1 MTWIIPFSLSFGK
14 EPLKYISR
22 EPEREQIISDFSS
35 EYPTSNIYMLTGVRG
50 SGKTVLLSSVAN
62 EMRKNSNWIV
72 IDLNSER
79 NMFYDLLAELKSSTE
94 LLPGLSGA
102 RFDVSF
108 MGVGLNPESSGDP
121 ITAID
126 KILRELTEKGKR
138 VLITL
143 DEAVSGRRTR
153 EFSAQFQI
161 FLRKG
166 YQVFMLMAGLYDNI
180 SKLQDGKALTFL
192 YRAPRIEVG
201 PLSLREIARSYA
213 DTFSIDTTEATS
225 MAEATKGYA
234 YAYQIL
240 GYLCCRHECGY
251 REVMDEY
258 DTYLFER
265 VYDKLWAEMS
275 DNDRKA
281 SAALASGFT
290 AVEDIRKHA
299 GMSSNTF
306 SVYRSRLLKKGICH
320 SPQYGH
326 LAFTLPRFEEYVKY
340 VTGGLSLTD

>member
-1 MTWIIPFSLSFGK
+1 MDNPFSLSFGK

-22 EPEREQIISDFSS
+22 EQEREQIISDFSS
-35 EYPTSNIYMLTGVRG
+35 AYPSSNIYMLTGVRG

-62 EMRKNSNWIV
+62 ELRKNSNWIV

-79 NMFYDLLAELKSSTE
+79 NMFSDLAAELNYRNE
-94 LLPGLSGA
+94 MIPILSGA
-102 RFDVSF
+102 KIDLSF
-108 MGVGLNPESSGDP
+108 MGIGVNVNTDRDP

-126 KILRELTEKGKR
+126 KALSNLTEKGKR
-138 VLITL
+138 VLITI
-143 DEAVSGRRTR
+143 DEVLSDSRTR
-153 EFSAQFQI
+153 EFAAQFQI
-161 FLRKG
+161 YLRKG
-166 YQVFMLMAGLYDNI
+166 YQVFLLMTGLYDNI

-213 DTFSIDTTEATS
+213 DTFTLDSKEAFS

-240 GYLCCRHECGY
+240 GYLCCRHECTF
-251 REVMDEY
+251 RQIMDKY

-275 DNDRKA
+275 GNDRKA
-281 SAALASGFT
+281 CSAIAMGST
-290 AVEDIRKHA
+290 SVEDIRKRV

-326 LAFTLPRFEEYVKY
+326 LAFTLPRFEEYVKD
-340 VTGGLSLTD
+340 VTGGLSMND